1 MKVIEASECI
11 MGRLASAV
19 AKSLLNGEEVHIV
32 NAENA
37 VISGSKDMVF
47 GEYVSK
53 RNLNHP
59 RKGPYYPRMPH
70 MMLKRAVR
78 GMIPY
83 QKPKGR
89 EAFKRLK
96 VDVGTPKALE
106 KEKDTQANLSTK
118 VITNIK
124 TRRNNP
130 ENIIPPQ
137 SSLSFPSFPFIDGA
151 SLFAPTATI
160 T

>member
-1 MKVIEASECI
+1 MKIIDASECV
-11 MGRLASAV
+11 MGRLASSV
-19 AKSLLNGEEVHIV
+19 AKSLLNGEEVHII

-37 VISGSKDMVF
+37 VISGSTDMGF
-47 GEYVSK
+47 GEYISK

-96 VDVGTPKALE
+96 VDVGTPFALQ
-106 KEKDTQANLSTK
+106 KEKAETIDKAKMNDSTK
-118 VITNIK
+118 YIRLGDVSKN
-124 TRRNNP
+124 
-130 ENIIPPQ
+130 
-137 SSLSFPSFPFIDGA
+137 LGA
-151 SLFAPTATI
+151 KF
-160 T
+160 

>member
-1 MKVIEASECI
+1 MKIIDASESI
-11 MGRLASAV
+11 MGRLASSV
-19 AKSLLNGEEVHIV
+19 AKTLLNGEEVHIV

-47 GEYVSK
+47 GEYISK

-96 VDVGTPKALE
+96 VDVATPIALQ
-106 KEKDTQANLSTK
+106 KEKIEIIGPSIKATYNGP
-118 VITNIK
+118 ITLPRF
-124 TRRNNP
+124 RRNESMFLVSWDP
-130 ENIIPPQ
+130 K
-137 SSLSFPSFPFIDGA
+137 
-151 SLFAPTATI
+151 
-160 T
+160 

>member
-1 MKVIEASECI
+1 MKIIDASECI
-11 MGRLASAV
+11 MGRLASSV
-19 AKSLLNGEEVHIV
+19 AKSLLNGEEVHII

-47 GEYVSK
+47 GEYISK

-96 VDVGTPKALE
+96 VDVGIPLSLQ
-106 KEKDTQANLSTK
+106 KEKTETIEKAKMKNTTKYIRLGDVSKNL
-118 VITNIK
+118 
-124 TRRNNP
+124 
-130 ENIIPPQ
+130 
-137 SSLSFPSFPFIDGA
+137 GA
-151 SLFAPTATI
+151 KF
-160 T
+160 

>member
-1 MKVIEASECI
+1 
-11 MGRLASAV
+11 MGRLASSV
-19 AKSLLNGEEVHIV
+19 AKSLLNGEEVHII

-37 VISGSKDMVF
+37 VISGSKDMIF
-47 GEYVSK
+47 GEYISK

-70 MMLKRAVR
+70 LMLKRAVR

-96 VDVGTPKALE
+96 VDVGTPLALQ
-106 KEKDTQANLSTK
+106 KEKAEIIENAKMNDSTK
-118 VITNIK
+118 YIRLGDVSKN
-124 TRRNNP
+124 
-130 ENIIPPQ
+130 
-137 SSLSFPSFPFIDGA
+137 LGA
-151 SLFAPTATI
+151 KFNG
-160 T
+160 

>member
-1 MKVIEASECI
+1 MKIIDASECI
-11 MGRLASAV
+11 MGRLASSV
-19 AKSLLNGEEVHIV
+19 AKSLLNGEEVHII

-47 GEYVSK
+47 GEYISK

-70 MMLKRAVR
+70 LMLKRAVR

-96 VDVGTPKALE
+96 VDVGTPLSLQ
-106 KEKDTQANLSTK
+106 KEKAETIENAKMNDSTK
-118 VITNIK
+118 YIRLGDVSKN
-124 TRRNNP
+124 
-130 ENIIPPQ
+130 
-137 SSLSFPSFPFIDGA
+137 LGA
-151 SLFAPTATI
+151 KFNG
-160 T
+160 

>member
-1 MKVIEASECI
+1 MKIIDASECV
-11 MGRLASAV
+11 MGRLASSV
-19 AKSLLNGEEVHIV
+19 AKSLLNGEEVHII

-37 VISGSKDMVF
+37 VISGSKEMVF
-47 GEYVSK
+47 GEYISK

-96 VDVGTPKALE
+96 VDVGTPLALQ
-106 KEKDTQANLSTK
+106 KEKAETIEKAKMNNSTK
-118 VITNIK
+118 YI
-124 TRRNNP
+124 RLGDFS
-130 ENIIPPQ
+130 EN
-137 SSLSFPSFPFIDGA
+137 LGA
-151 SLFAPTATI
+151 KF
-160 T
+160 

>member
-1 MKVIEASECI
+1 MKIIDASECV
-11 MGRLASAV
+11 MGRLASSV
-19 AKSLLNGEEVHIV
+19 AKSLLNGEEVHII

-37 VISGSKDMVF
+37 VISGSKEMVF
-47 GEYVSK
+47 GEYISK

-96 VDVGTPKALE
+96 VDVGKPASVGDE
-106 KEKDTQANLSTK
+106 KVEMVDEAKMNKYSKYVTLGEVSK
-118 VITNIK
+118 V
-124 TRRNNP
+124 
-130 ENIIPPQ
+130 
-137 SSLSFPSFPFIDGA
+137 LGA
-151 SLFAPTATI
+151 KF
-160 T
+160 

>member
-1 MKVIEASECI
+1 MKIIDASECI
-11 MGRLASAV
+11 MGRLASSV
-19 AKSLLNGEEVHIV
+19 AKSLLNGEEVHII

-37 VISGSKDMVF
+37 VISGTKDMVF
-47 GEYVSK
+47 GEYISK

-70 MMLKRAVR
+70 LMLKRAVR

-96 VDVGTPKALE
+96 VDVGTPLSLQ
-106 KEKDTQANLSTK
+106 KEKAETIENAKMNDSTK
-118 VITNIK
+118 YIRLGDVSKN
-124 TRRNNP
+124 
-130 ENIIPPQ
+130 
-137 SSLSFPSFPFIDGA
+137 LGA
-151 SLFAPTATI
+151 KFNG
-160 T
+160 

>member
-1 MKVIEASECI
+1 MKIIDASECV
-11 MGRLASAV
+11 MGRLASSV
-19 AKSLLNGEEVHIV
+19 AKSLLNGEEVHII

-37 VISGSKDMVF
+37 VISGSKEMVF
-47 GEYVSK
+47 GEYISK

-96 VDVGTPKALE
+96 VDVGTPLALQ
-106 KEKDTQANLSTK
+106 KEKAETIEKAKMNNSTK
-118 VITNIK
+118 YIRLGDVS
-124 TRRNNP
+124 
-130 ENIIPPQ
+130 EN
-137 SSLSFPSFPFIDGA
+137 LGA
-151 SLFAPTATI
+151 KF
-160 T
+160 

>member
-1 MKVIEASECI
+1 MKIIDASECI
-11 MGRLASAV
+11 MGRLASSV
-19 AKSLLNGEEVHIV
+19 AKSLLNGEEVHII

-37 VISGSKDMVF
+37 VISGTKDMVF
-47 GEYVSK
+47 GEYISK

-70 MMLKRAVR
+70 LMLKRAVR

-96 VDVGTPKALE
+96 VDVGTPLALQ
-106 KEKDTQANLSTK
+106 KEKAETIENAKMNDSTK
-118 VITNIK
+118 YIRLGDVSKN
-124 TRRNNP
+124 
-130 ENIIPPQ
+130 
-137 SSLSFPSFPFIDGA
+137 LGA
-151 SLFAPTATI
+151 KF
-160 T
+160 

>member
-1 MKVIEASECI
+1 MKVIDASDCV
-11 MGRLASAV
+11 MGRLASSV
-19 AKSLLNGEEVHIV
+19 AKTLLNGEEVHIV

-47 GEYVSK
+47 GEYISK

-83 QKPKGR
+83 QKPRGR
-89 EAFKRLK
+89 EAFKKLK
-96 VDVGTPKALE
+96 VDIGTPISLKKETLEIVEKA
-106 KEKDTQANLSTK
+106 KMNNSTK
-118 VITNIK
+118 YIK
-124 TRRNNP
+124 LGDISKN
-130 ENIIPPQ
+130 
-137 SSLSFPSFPFIDGA
+137 LGA
-151 SLFAPTATI
+151 KF
-160 T
+160 

>member
-1 MKVIEASECI
+1 MKFIDASECI
-11 MGRLASAV
+11 MGRLASSV
-19 AKSLLNGEEVHIV
+19 AKTLLEGEEVHVI

-37 VISGSKDMVF
+37 VISGSKEMVF
-47 GEYVSK
+47 GEYISK

-96 VDVGTPKALE
+96 VDVGMPISLK
-106 KEKDTQANLSTK
+106 KEKIETIENAKMNDSTK
-118 VITNIK
+118 YIRLGDVSKN
-124 TRRNNP
+124 
-130 ENIIPPQ
+130 
-137 SSLSFPSFPFIDGA
+137 LGA
-151 SLFAPTATI
+151 KF
-160 T
+160 

>member
-1 MKVIEASECI
+1 MKIIDASECI
-11 MGRLASAV
+11 MGRLASSV
-19 AKSLLNGEEVHIV
+19 AKSLLNGEEVHII

-37 VISGSKDMVF
+37 VISGSRDMVF
-47 GEYVSK
+47 GEYISK

-70 MMLKRAVR
+70 LMLKRAVR

-96 VDVGTPKALE
+96 VDVGTPLALQ
-106 KEKDTQANLSTK
+106 KEKTETIENAKMNDSTK
-118 VITNIK
+118 YIRLGDVSKN
-124 TRRNNP
+124 
-130 ENIIPPQ
+130 
-137 SSLSFPSFPFIDGA
+137 LGA
-151 SLFAPTATI
+151 KFNG
-160 T
+160 

>member
-1 MKVIEASECI
+1 MKVIDASDCI
-11 MGRLASAV
+11 MGRLASSV
-19 AKSLLNGEEVHIV
+19 AKTLLNGEEVHIV

-47 GEYVSK
+47 GEYISK

-83 QKPKGR
+83 QKPRGR
-89 EAFKRLK
+89 EAFKKLK
-96 VDVGTPKALE
+96 VDIGTPVALKEEKIETVEKA
-106 KEKDTQANLSTK
+106 KMNNSTK
-118 VITNIK
+118 YIK
-124 TRRNNP
+124 LGDISKN
-130 ENIIPPQ
+130 
-137 SSLSFPSFPFIDGA
+137 LGA
-151 SLFAPTATI
+151 KF
-160 T
+160 

>member
-1 MKVIEASECI
+1 MKVIDASDCV
-11 MGRLASAV
+11 MGRLASSV
-19 AKSLLNGEEVHIV
+19 AKTLLNGEEVHIV

-47 GEYVSK
+47 GEYISK

-83 QKPKGR
+83 QKPRGR
-89 EAFKRLK
+89 EAFKKLK
-96 VDVGTPKALE
+96 VDIGTPISLKEEKLETVEKA
-106 KEKDTQANLSTK
+106 KMSNSTK
-118 VITNIK
+118 YIK
-124 TRRNNP
+124 LSLIHISEPTRP
-130 ENIIPPQ
+130 Y
-137 SSLSFPSFPFIDGA
+137 
-151 SLFAPTATI
+151 
-160 T
+160 

>member
-1 MKVIEASECI
+1 MKIIDASECI
-11 MGRLASAV
+11 MGRLASSV
-19 AKSLLNGEEVHIV
+19 AKSLLNGEEVHII

-47 GEYVSK
+47 GEYISK
-53 RNLNHP
+53 RDLNHP

-96 VDVGTPKALE
+96 VDVGIPLSLQ
-106 KEKDTQANLSTK
+106 KEKTETIEKAKMNNTTKYIRLGDVSKNL
-118 VITNIK
+118 
-124 TRRNNP
+124 
-130 ENIIPPQ
+130 
-137 SSLSFPSFPFIDGA
+137 GA
-151 SLFAPTATI
+151 KF
-160 T
+160 

>member
-1 MKVIEASECI
+1 
-11 MGRLASAV
+11 MGRLASSV
-19 AKSLLNGEEVHIV
+19 AKSLLNGEEVHII

-96 VDVGTPKALE
+96 VDIGTPLALQ
-106 KEKDTQANLSTK
+106 KEKAEIIENAKMKDSTK
-118 VITNIK
+118 YIRLGDVSKN
-124 TRRNNP
+124 
-130 ENIIPPQ
+130 
-137 SSLSFPSFPFIDGA
+137 LGA
-151 SLFAPTATI
+151 KFNG
-160 T
+160 

>member
-1 MKVIEASECI
+1 MKIIDASECI
-11 MGRLASAV
+11 MGRLASSV
-19 AKSLLNGEEVHIV
+19 AKSLLNGEEVHII

-96 VDVGTPKALE
+96 VDIGTPLALQ
-106 KEKDTQANLSTK
+106 KEKAEIIENAKMKDSTK
-118 VITNIK
+118 YIRLGDVSKN
-124 TRRNNP
+124 
-130 ENIIPPQ
+130 
-137 SSLSFPSFPFIDGA
+137 LGA
-151 SLFAPTATI
+151 KFNG
-160 T
+160 